1 MGRVSIGKGVSF
13 VKPGTGGIEIEGPI
27 SIETTRVAV
36 DTQTD
41 GSVSDWAMTDT
52 SIPRT
57 FTIGTVDEVTDRIL
71 TFTDES
77 LNAGTNNIT
86 IDTQGASLIDG
97 AASVVISVDGGGV
110 SVKFDSTNWKDQ
122 P

>member
-1 MGRVSIGKGVSF
+1 MGSISIGKGVSF
-13 VKPGTGGIEIEGPI
+13 VKPGSDGIEIEGPI

-52 SIPRT
+52 VIERT
-57 FTIGTVDEVTDRIL
+57 FTIGTIDEILDRIL

-77 LNAGTNNIT
+77 LAAGTNNIT
-86 IDTQGASLIDG
+86 IDTQGTSLIDG

-110 SVKFDSTNWKDQ
+110 SLKFDGVNWKDQ